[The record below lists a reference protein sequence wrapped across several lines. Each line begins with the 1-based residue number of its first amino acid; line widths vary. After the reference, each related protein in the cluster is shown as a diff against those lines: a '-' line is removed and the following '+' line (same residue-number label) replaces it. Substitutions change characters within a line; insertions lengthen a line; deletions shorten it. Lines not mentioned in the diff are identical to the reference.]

1 MGLFRIPTCL
11 MVLLLVWFAASAAAV
26 AEGEVPEAYE
36 KVYLTLSQ
44 ALAIAL
50 PTDDAVEE
58 RVLVPTRSQRRRIER
73 ALGRKLPEANWH
85 VHRSHRDGRTTGWAF
100 AMDEQGKYYP
110 ITLIV
115 GLTPDGPV
123 RDVAVMVYREKRGDA
138 VHRRRFLNQFQ
149 DKTVE
154 DPLMVNRDIV
164 HLTGATVS
172 SWSIAAGVRKAVV
185 IHDVMLR
192 EEDTRP

>member
-1 MGLFRIPTCL
+1 MKT
-11 MVLLLVWFAASAAAV
+11 LLLTGVLAFLPFLAPASALADDQAP
-26 AEGEVPEAYE
+26 GAYE
-36 KVYLTLSQ
+36 KVYLTLPQ

-50 PTDDAVEE
+50 PPGDAVEE
-58 RVLVPTRSQRRRIER
+58 RILVPTRGQRRRIER
-73 ALGRKLPEANWH
+73 TLGRKLPEAEWR
-85 VHRSHRDGRTTGWAF
+85 VHRSSSEGKTTGWAF

-110 ITLIV
+110 ITFIV
-115 GLTPDGPV
+115 GLTPEGSV

-149 DKTVE
+149 EKTIE

-192 EEDTRP
+192 EEGKQP

>member
-1 MGLFRIPTCL
+1 MSLFRIPACLLASL
-11 MVLLLVWFAASAAAV
+11 MVWLAVGTVAAADDE
-26 AEGEVPEAYE
+26 APEVYE
-36 KVYLTLSQ
+36 KVYLTLPQ
-44 ALAIAL
+44 ALGIAL
-50 PTDDAVEE
+50 PAEDAVEE
-58 RVLVPTRSQRRRIER
+58 RVLAPTRAQRRRIER
-73 ALGRKLPEANWH
+73 ALGRKLPEATWH
-85 VHRSHRDGRTTGWAF
+85 VHRSHREGRTTGWAF

-110 ITLIV
+110 ITFIV
-115 GLTPDGPV
+115 GLTPDGAV

-185 IHDVMLR
+185 IHEVLLR
-192 EEDTRP
+192 EEGSRP